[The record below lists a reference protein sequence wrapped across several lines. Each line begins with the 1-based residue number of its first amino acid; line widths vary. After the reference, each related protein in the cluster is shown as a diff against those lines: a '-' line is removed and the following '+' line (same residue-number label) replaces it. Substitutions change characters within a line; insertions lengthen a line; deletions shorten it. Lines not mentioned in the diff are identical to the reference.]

1 MSTFDTLMD
10 TYKSGIKDLLSPL
23 KFLLDIFS
31 NFWISLGFISIV
43 FISLLLYCIIIRKDK
58 FREHLKHPDVL
69 AICSLMMALN
79 IVLGYFTI
87 QFSAYLRIGFGF
99 MTQPIIAIF
108 FGPLV
113 ACVTGI
119 IQDIISLLL
128 RPTGPYNPIYSLS
141 IGISAIMYGMML
153 YKKNPSFMRILLTK
167 LLVIIVGNI
176 IFNSIALAPT
186 VGSGLIGILPSRLLK
201 NIILFPIQTVIVYI
215 VLKFVKKLKYTKKF
229 DA

>member
-1 MSTFDTLMD
+1 MSNFDTLMD
-10 TYKSGIKDLLSPL
+10 TYKSGIKEFLSPL
-23 KFLLDIFS
+23 NFLLDIFS
-31 NFWISLGFISIV
+31 NFWISFGFISIV
-43 FISLLLYCIIIRKDK
+43 FIFLLLYCIIIRKDK
-58 FREHLKHPDVL
+58 FREHLKRPDVL

-113 ACVTGI
+113 ACITGI
-119 IQDIISLLL
+119 LQDIISLILK
-128 RPTGPYNPIYSLS
+128 PTGPYNPIYSLS
-141 IGISAIMYGMML
+141 VGISAIMYGVML
-153 YKKNPSFMRILLTK
+153 YKKNPTFTRILMTK

-186 VGSGLIGILPSRLLK
+186 VGNGLIGILPSRLLK
-201 NIILFPIQTVIVYI
+201 NVILYPIQTIIVYI

>member
-1 MSTFDTLMD
+1 MTNFDTLMD
-10 TYKSGIKDLLSPL
+10 RYKSGIKDLLSPL

-31 NFWISLGFISIV
+31 DFWISLVFIISIFV
-43 FISLLLYCIIIRKDK
+43 LLLLYCIIIRKDK
-58 FREHLKHPDVL
+58 FREHFKHTHVL

-99 MTQPIIAIF
+99 MTQPIIAML

-119 IQDIISLLL
+119 IQDIISLIL

-141 IGISAIMYGMML
+141 VGISAIIYGIML
-153 YKKNPSFMRILLTK
+153 YKKNPTFIRVLLTK
-167 LLVIIVGNI
+167 LLIIIVGNI
-176 IFNSIALAPT
+176 ILNSIALAPT
-186 VGSGLIGILPSRLLK
+186 VGNGLIGILPSRILK
-201 NIILFPIQTVIVYI
+201 NILIFPIQTIVVYI
-215 VLKFVKKLKYTKKF
+215 VLKFVKKLKYIKNF
-229 DA
+229 D